1 MARHGGVALTG
12 NIRLQ
17 WMGEYHSVPADLTG
31 RAMPRDNSIH
41 AIPTTPRRRFKIT
54 KPLQIKLL
62 VLIGQLA
69 HRRVVDSRSH
79 LDELA
84 ENLVRNGWL
93 QSLEA
98 VVRRRRRSHLPEPLN
113 FALINLGQH
122 LAPARVVAGV
132 SAAESFD
139 KLART
144 LIIFSSPDPDRAAA
158 CLAGQSQRFVH
169 DHRAMAA
176 AAMIGMYPDAGPHQ
190 MQVVSSWKIRR
201 KRADRVGSVLGCVE
215 VVLRG

>member
-1 MARHGGVALTG
+1 MACHSGVALTR
-12 NIRLQ
+12 NLRLQ
-17 WMGEYHSVPADLTG
+17 RVGEDNSVPADLTG

-98 VVRRRRRSHLPEPLN
+98 VVRRRRRSHRPEPLN
-113 FALINLGQH
+113 FGLINLGQH
-122 LAPARVVAGV
+122 LAPARIVAGV
-132 SAAESFD
+132 REAESFD
-139 KLART
+139 KLAGT

-158 CLAGQSQRFVH
+158 RLAGQSQRFVH

-176 AAMIGMYPDAGPHQ
+176 PAMIRMYPDVDPHQ
-190 MQVVSSWKIRR
+190 MQVVPSWKI
-201 KRADRVGSVLGCVE
+201 
-215 VVLRG
+215 